1 MFARAHRDGPLRH
14 LGCSWQLSGFTSSS
28 PACAISCWDS
38 LPDGCIP
45 GHLPRT
51 LTDFYFDQRRNAETR
66 VRVLPISGPLH
77 MHATWRKELIMSSRS
92 GASLSGNA
100 KWNHGLGK
108 RRAGRPSMSE
118 SQTQAYLTAR
128 DVLRRVQRSSSQ
140 HFQEVRETDTRG
152 RSSTTQA
159 RYPSV
164 ESGIEPM
171 GERA

>member
-1 MFARAHRDGPLRH
+1 
-14 LGCSWQLSGFTSSS
+14 
-28 PACAISCWDS
+28 
-38 LPDGCIP
+38 
-45 GHLPRT
+45 
-51 LTDFYFDQRRNAETR
+51 
-66 VRVLPISGPLH
+66 
-77 MHATWRKELIMSSRS
+77 MSSRF
-92 GASLSGNA
+92 GSLLSRSARRFQSKGRRRG
-100 KWNHGLGK
+100 GL
-108 RRAGRPSMSE
+108 PSMSE

>member
-1 MFARAHRDGPLRH
+1 
-14 LGCSWQLSGFTSSS
+14 
-28 PACAISCWDS
+28 
-38 LPDGCIP
+38 
-45 GHLPRT
+45 
-51 LTDFYFDQRRNAETR
+51 
-66 VRVLPISGPLH
+66 
-77 MHATWRKELIMSSRS
+77 MSSRF
-92 GASLSGNA
+92 GASRSKN
-100 KWNHGLGK
+100 
-108 RRAGRPSMSE
+108 AGRIHSKGRRRGGSPSMTE
-118 SQTQAYLTAR
+118 SQTRAYLTAR